1 MDSGRFSQTGSPRP
15 SGDPAWTSRRRAT
28 VLSRWA
34 LPHPTLVWAIA
45 AAWAVAV
52 AAQVSGRGQALHH
65 DALAEGGLPP
75 WAALGLFLLAWQLMI
90 AAMMLPSSLPLI
102 RLFGRASANQPR
114 PLPAKA
120 AFLGG
125 YVVVWTSFGAVAF
138 LSDMAI
144 HRAVDRWEWLAARPS
159 LIGGAVLLLAGA
171 FQFSRLKE
179 ACLTVCRHPA
189 GYLLQHYRRGTSAAF
204 RLGAGHGVFCVGCCW
219 ALMLVAF
226 AAGVASLWWMAAL
239 TAVMVFEKTG
249 PAGQRGV
256 RPIGLGLIVLG
267 ILMLASPA
275 AHTLAA
281 WRVTDLDAEMADL
294 RTRGATFEEYDL
306 PGLKPVDGVAEW
318 GRLRGAWFK
327 DSEGNVLGVTQ
338 LLSDSSRS

>member
-1 MDSGRFSQTGSPRP
+1 MISATPAPAVPRV
-15 SGDPAWTSRRRAT
+15 RRR
-28 VLSRWA
+28 

-52 AAQVSGRGQALHH
+52 AAQVTGRGQTLHH
-65 DALAEGGLPP
+65 DGLLKGGLAS

-102 RLFGRASANQPR
+102 RLFDRVNASQPK
-114 PLPAKA
+114 PLRAKA

-125 YVVVWTSFGAVAF
+125 YAALWTGFGVAAF
-138 LSDMAI
+138 LGDLGI
-144 HRAVDRWEWLAARPS
+144 HRLVDRWSWLAARPA
-159 LIGGAVLLLAGA
+159 LLGGAVLLLAGA
-171 FQFSRLKE
+171 FQFSTLKDR
-179 ACLTVCRHPA
+179 CLRVCRHPG
-189 GYLLQHYRRGTSAAF
+189 GYLLRHYRRGTAAAF

-226 AAGVASLWWMAAL
+226 AAGVANLWWMAAL

-267 ILMLASPA
+267 ILVLADPA
-275 AHTLAA
+275 A
-281 WRVTDLDAEMADL
+281 
-294 RTRGATFEEYDL
+294 
-306 PGLKPVDGVAEW
+306 
-318 GRLRGAWFK
+318 
-327 DSEGNVLGVTQ
+327 
-338 LLSDSSRS
+338 LSSTH

>member
-1 MDSGRFSQTGSPRP
+1 MDTGRFSQTGSPRP
-15 SGDPAWTSRRRAT
+15 SGDPVRTLRRLRWDLSDARAT
-28 VLSRWA
+28 VWSRLA

-52 AAQVSGRGQALHH
+52 AAEVSGRGQALHH
-65 DALAEGGLPP
+65 DALADGGLPP

-90 AAMMLPSSLPLI
+90 VAMMLPSSLPLA
-102 RLFGRASANQPR
+102 RLFSRASANQPR
-114 PLPAKA
+114 PLRAKA

-125 YVVVWTSFGAVAF
+125 YVAVWTSFGAAAF
-138 LSDMAI
+138 LGDMAI
-144 HRAVDRWEWLAARPS
+144 HRLVGRWEWLAPRPWV
-159 LIGGAVLLLAGA
+159 IGGAVLLLAGA

-226 AAGVASLWWMAAL
+226 AAGVANLWWMAAL

-249 PAGQRGV
+249 QGGRRGV

-275 AHTLAA
+275 A
-281 WRVTDLDAEMADL
+281 
-294 RTRGATFEEYDL
+294 G
-306 PGLKPVDGVAEW
+306 
-318 GRLRGAWFK
+318 
-327 DSEGNVLGVTQ
+327 
-338 LLSDSSRS
+338 